1 MQIGFYMRTWTKDL
15 EDESETEE
23 AEHEES
29 EDEENGEGDD
39 PCMEDHVSEAKEGEP
54 KHNSKDMPEV
64 SQEPQQSPG
73 QIPETAGSK
82 TQDVLKEQA
91 GVEEGQAAENKK
103 HEPSKD
109 PGHSGDSSSNL
120 F

>member
-1 MQIGFYMRTWTKDL
+1 MQIEFYMRTWTKDL

-54 KHNSKDMPEV
+54 KHNSKDI
-64 SQEPQQSPG
+64 PG

-91 GVEEGQAAENKK
+91 GVEEGQAAEIKK